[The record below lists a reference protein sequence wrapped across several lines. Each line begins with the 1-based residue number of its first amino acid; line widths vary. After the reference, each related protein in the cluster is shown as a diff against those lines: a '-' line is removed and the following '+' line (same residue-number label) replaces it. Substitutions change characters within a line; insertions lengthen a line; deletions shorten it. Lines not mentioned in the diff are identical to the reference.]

1 MFGKEE
7 ESKEVTKL
15 QGGDAVKKSAADLFD
30 LKDNME
36 GVEAR
41 LPRIKIIHQGQLFE
55 MPDEEK
61 VQSFTGIIL
70 DQCRANAWWK
80 KSYDEG
86 GSGNPPDCFSPDGI
100 APKFCELPQAES
112 CAKCEKNEY
121 ETAEK
126 GKGKACKNTKRV
138 HILMDGQLLPLRLT
152 LPPSNLRQIDTYISL
167 LTSRAIPYQIAITE
181 FTLAKAQNND
191 GIEFSLLGLH
201 TKKVLDLNNEE
212 EAARAMEIKETRDQ
226 WLRIMRD
233 TVVTSDD
240 V

>member
-1 MFGKEE
+1 MFGKEG
-7 ESKEVTKL
+7 ESKKVTKP
-15 QGGDAVKKSAADLFD
+15 QGGEVAKKSAADLFN

-41 LPRIKIIHQGQLFE
+41 LPRIKIIHQGQLFL
-55 MPDEEK
+55 MPDESK

-70 DQCRANAWWK
+70 DQCCANAWWK

-100 APKFCELPQAES
+100 APKFCDSPQAES

-167 LTSRAIPYQIAITE
+167 LTSRAIPYQIAVTE
-181 FTLAKAQNND
+181 FTLTKAQNND
-191 GIEFSLLGLH
+191 GIEFSLLGFH

-212 EAARAMEIKETRDQ
+212 EAARAVEIKETRDQ